1 MTDEYKELFSR
12 QPGHHKPRILYR
24 ATPIEQAKD
33 NTRSA
38 EQQQE
43 APQLGTSELY
53 SIKLNIYR
61 LRKTATRE
69 SQTRSKIRRA
79 QAAPKNRPEEP
90 GRKIR
95 EDS

>member
-12 QPGHHKPRILYR
+12 QPGHHKPRILYK
-24 ATPIEQAKD
+24 ATPTEQTIDVA
-33 NTRSA
+33 RSA

-43 APQLGTSELY
+43 PPQLGTSELY

-61 LRKTATRE
+61 LHKTATRE